1 MLGWFKRKLGR
12 PSRTYS
18 DGYLTQPRF
27 TQSQDSVFE
36 AAPASRSYYHH
47 NYEVS
52 NNSAQPEPSS
62 ASSSSSFS
70 LASASAS
77 LSPVFEPV
85 ISPKKNKTIQNP
97 PVKSLEEA
105 PKNYQGLAERY
116 QRTPYVYPNETNFK
130 LEEYIASII
139 PSTQAEMNYSS
150 NEHKNFSPP
159 ESPHFFDHGR
169 ECSHYNCELIK
180 NLKKPSPSPT
190 SRFSENIRNSLST
203 CHNKG
208 DYSFTDNF
216 FLSKKSLIEKHY
228 FFQKNP
234 SQEEKYQDIYVEMT
248 SQAFKKQP
256 KNSPLK
262 SVKSLQLHSKS
273 LNIGTSSPPLID
285 QLSSRELLIETISV
299 GVDQWDLNF
308 LITAASVSDHGK
320 TFIPGRSFFGKVIG
334 LGKRVKRTKKGDLV
348 YGLQDYS
355 KSGILAE
362 QIKVSEDLVA
372 RAPSFIGLNHEK
384 RLTADQVACL
394 PLLAVPAFLITS
406 SVCEGLPKGS
416 KIMILNG
423 HKGVGRLMLRMIN
436 NFRSTRD
443 LWVTTHVP
451 ASGAGNLVDL
461 DRLCSEL
468 QQEGARDVV
477 VSENVVELLESE
489 HECSYDAIL
498 DTIGGRSIYD
508 GCRRLLH
515 HHGLFATSVGEP
527 NEGILKPRMR
537 ALRRQFFKKGSK
549 HLAYWCVNPLD
560 RFDSTEPQEIRLV
573 LETVTE
579 WIESGY
585 LRGDNIV
592 GDEVTFKKSAQV
604 FIESL
609 DTLLSATNSSD
620 IVVGT
625 CSPNSLVA
633 VTVRQSCPTVD

>member
-36 AAPASRSYYHH
+36 AAPAT
-47 NYEVS
+47 
-52 NNSAQPEPSS
+52 
-62 ASSSSSFS
+62 
-70 LASASAS
+70 SASAS

-105 PKNYQGLAERY
+105 PKNYQGLAER
-116 QRTPYVYPNETNFK
+116 
-130 LEEYIASII
+130 
-139 PSTQAEMNYSS
+139 
-150 NEHKNFSPP
+150 
-159 ESPHFFDHGR
+159 
-169 ECSHYNCELIK
+169 ECSHYN
-180 NLKKPSPSPT
+180 
-190 SRFSENIRNSLST
+190 F
-203 CHNKG
+203 
-208 DYSFTDNF
+208 
-216 FLSKKSLIEKHY
+216 
-228 FFQKNP
+228 
-234 SQEEKYQDIYVEMT
+234 
-248 SQAFKKQP
+248 
-256 KNSPLK
+256 
-262 SVKSLQLHSKS
+262 
-273 LNIGTSSPPLID
+273 
-285 QLSSRELLIETISV
+285 
-299 GVDQWDLNF
+299 
-308 LITAASVSDHGK
+308 SDHGK

-620 IVVGT
+620 IVEANNFYEDSKMISDVY
-625 CSPNSLVA
+625 
-633 VTVRQSCPTVD
+633 